1 MEEKKEKRLLRV
13 ELDDDVKKVSVTGM
27 NSDEKVVMRQ
37 ELSEDDLELV
47 TGGSDVFNFE
57 SYDETTGA
65 RGAWRFCKV
74 DEQPLDTIKE
84 EVGCSALLSITTE
97 VLTSGQTSRPS
108 FIPPPTSY

>member
-47 TGGSDVFNFE
+47 TGGSDVFYFE

-65 RGAWRFCKV
+65 RGASRVCKV
-74 DEQPLDTIKE
+74 DELNTIKE
-84 EVGCSALLSITTE
+84 EVDGSALSITTE
-97 VLTSGQTSRPS
+97 ALTSGRQTSRSS
-108 FIPPPTSY
+108 FIPPLTSY